1 MRQSRPYLGIDPAL
15 SLFYNAGEMTPLR
28 FLFPALFAFA
38 ASCPGAF
45 GAASAAAA
53 VDEDGIPIA
62 QEVEDE
68 IVETVK
74 LGGEKQDSTASGEEE
89 GVSNAPEDSTPVAPP
104 PSYIPS
110 PPIILPPSDN
120 SKPIDS
126 SAFDPSRETFASTR
140 KNARTMSMLIPA
152 PPGQITD
159 RNGISLARSI
169 VAYQPAIRFGQQE
182 DESDG
187 HILSLARNALSG
199 MEACGI
205 KPFEFKDSQI
215 LSQYKHRR
223 WLPLPVGPVMREAEA
238 ERVRSRIESI
248 PAAELQALY
257 LRSYPEKESAGH
269 ITGYRG
275 VQSKL
280 PTGPINH
287 NDPIFEFYEGRSG
300 LEKEFDRQL
309 TGRPGVWR
317 LMFNENGRKILDEL
331 QVHPKPGGTVVTTL
345 NQKWQRL
352 AQKTLGKLTRRGA
365 LVVIDCR
372 TGEILVLVSNPS
384 FDPNLFVPSISQK
397 DYDALRDDPGTPLVS
412 RAIAGVYPPASTF
425 KTMTIAAA
433 LHAGAIDEH
442 TIIDCPY
449 AVSIGNHLFKNHSKR
464 PVGSINCVQALALSN
479 NPFMYKTSLK
489 IGANTILTT
498 ARRFGYGKRTGI
510 PLPDKPGLVPDEAW
524 MRRTFGRSFKDGDGA
539 NLAIGQGA
547 LLATPLQVA
556 HAMAGI
562 ANGTYLPK
570 LQLIRQVLDVDGNVV
585 YQFSP
590 EIESNLAD
598 MADANAIVRKGMR
611 AVIDGGTGHRAGLS
625 YTTSSGKTG
634 TAQWGKESEERRL
647 AWFAG
652 FLPSENP
659 RYAYAALYEGRPH
672 ERIGGGQTAAAI
684 VKTFFEGIKADVKA
698 VIEQDKKDDAETAK
712 AVDPDATDPGEPAT
726 NKKTNSPVSEWD
738 DGRNVSPDSLYDRSS
753 FTPGD
758 DSTD

>member
-1 MRQSRPYLGIDPAL
+1 MTTPRFFASFLLPFAL
-15 SLFYNAGEMTPLR
+15 AG
-28 FLFPALFAFA
+28 
-38 ASCPGAF
+38 GAF
-45 GAASAAAA
+45 CAPLPA

-62 QEVEDE
+62 QEVDDE

-74 LGGEKQDSTASGEEE
+74 LGGEKQGSTASGEEE
-89 GVSNAPEDSTPVAPP
+89 GVSNAPDADAALATPA
-104 PSYIPS
+104 SYIPA

-120 SKPIDS
+120 SKPVDS
-126 SAFDPSRETFASTR
+126 SAFDPSRETSASTR

-152 PPGQITD
+152 PAGQITD
-159 RNGISLARSI
+159 RNGVSLARSI

-182 DESDG
+182 DESDD
-187 HILSLARNALSG
+187 HILAMARYALDR
-199 MEACGI
+199 MERAGI
-205 KPFEFKDSQI
+205 HVFEFKDEQI
-215 LSQYKHRR
+215 LSQYKNRR
-223 WLPLPVGPVMREAEA
+223 WLPLPVAGVMREEEA
-238 ERVRSRIESI
+238 SKVRATIEQI
-248 PAAELQALY
+248 PAAELQAIY
-257 LRSYPEKESAGH
+257 LRSYPEKESVGH
-269 ITGYRG
+269 IVGYRG

-309 TGRPGVWR
+309 SGRPGVWR
-317 LMFNENGRKILDEL
+317 LMFNEAGKKILDEL

-352 AQKTLGKLTRRGA
+352 AQKTLAKLTRRGA
-365 LVVIDCR
+365 FVIIDCR
-372 TGEILVLVSNPS
+372 TGEILVLASNPS

-397 DYDALRDDPGTPLVS
+397 DYDMLRDDPGTPLVS
-412 RAIAGVYPPASTF
+412 RAFAGVYPPASTF
-425 KTMTIAAA
+425 KTITVASGLKTGI
-433 LHAGAIDEH
+433 IDEH
-442 TIIDCPY
+442 TLVDCPY
-449 AVSIGNHLFKNHSKR
+449 IVTIGDHQFKNHSKT
-464 PVGSINCVQALALSN
+464 PVGSINCVRALALSN
-479 NPFMYKTSLK
+479 NPFMYRTGVK
-489 IGANTILTT
+489 IGANALMDI
-498 ARRFGYGKRTGI
+498 ARRYGYGRKTGI

-524 MRRTFGRSFKDGDGA
+524 MRRVFGRGFMDGDAA

-590 EIESNLAD
+590 EIESNLSD
-598 MADANAIVRKGMR
+598 MAEANAIVRKGMR
-611 AVIDGGTGHRAGLS
+611 AVVDGGTGHRAALS

-634 TAQWGKESEERRL
+634 TAQWGKETEERRL
-647 AWFAG
+647 AWFSG

-684 VKTFFEGIKADVKA
+684 IKTFFESVKADVKA

-712 AVDPDATDPGEPAT
+712 AVEPEAADPGRESEARPRATGPA
-726 NKKTNSPVSEWD
+726 EWD
-738 DGRNVSPDSLYDRSS
+738 DGRNIAPEALYDRQS

>member
-1 MRQSRPYLGIDPAL
+1 MFFFAL
-15 SLFYNAGEMTPLR
+15 MGAGV
-28 FLFPALFAFA
+28 
-38 ASCPGAF
+38 S
-45 GAASAAAA
+45 SAVPPV

-62 QEVEDE
+62 REVDDE

-74 LGGEKQDSTASGEEE
+74 LGGEKKDSTASGEAE
-89 GVSNAPEDSTPVAPP
+89 GVSNEPDADAAVSAPGV
-104 PSYIPS
+104 YIPA
-110 PPIILPPSDN
+110 PPIILPPTDN
-120 SKPIDS
+120 SKPVDS
-126 SAFDPSRETFASTR
+126 SAFDPSRETYASTR

-152 PPGQITD
+152 PAGQITD
-159 RNGISLARSI
+159 RNGISLARSE
-169 VAYQPAIRFGQQE
+169 VAYQPAIRFGQQD
-182 DESDG
+182 DESDAR
-187 HILSLARNALSG
+187 ILSLGRNALAR
-199 MEACGI
+199 MELLGI
-205 KPFEFKDSQI
+205 NVFEFKDEQL
-215 LSQYKHRR
+215 LSQYRNRR
-223 WLPLPVGPVMREAEA
+223 WLPLPVAGVMREAEA
-238 ERVRSRIESI
+238 EKLRASIESI
-248 PAAELQALY
+248 PAAELQAIY
-257 LRSYPEKESAGH
+257 LRSYPEKESIGH

-287 NDPIFEFYEGRSG
+287 NDPLFEFYEGRSG

-317 LMFNENGRKILDEL
+317 LMFNESGKKILDEL

-352 AQKTLGKLTRRGA
+352 AQKTLAKLTRRGA
-365 LVVIDCR
+365 LVILDCR
-372 TGEILVLVSNPS
+372 TGEILVMASNPS
-384 FDPNLFVPSISQK
+384 FDPNLFVPNISQK

-412 RAIAGVYPPASTF
+412 RAFAGVYPPASTF
-425 KTMTIAAA
+425 KTITIAAG
-433 LHAGAIDEH
+433 LKTG
-442 TIIDCPY
+442 TIKEQTLIDCPY
-449 AVSIGNHLFKNHSKR
+449 IVTIGNHQFKNHSKT
-464 PVGSINCVQALALSN
+464 PVGSINCIRALALSN
-479 NPFMYKTSLK
+479 NPFMYKTAVK
-489 IGANTILTT
+489 MGANALMDT
-498 ARRFGYGKRTGI
+498 ARRYGFGKKTGI

-524 MRRTFGRSFKDGDGA
+524 MRRVFGRGFMDGDAA

-556 HAMAGI
+556 HSMAGI

-598 MADANAIVRKGMR
+598 MAEANAIVRKGMR
-611 AVIDGGTGHRAGLS
+611 AVIDGGTGRRAALS

-647 AWFAG
+647 AWFSG

-659 RYAYAALYEGRPH
+659 RYAFAALYEGRPH

-684 VKTFFEGIKADVKA
+684 IKTFFESIKADVKA

-712 AVDPDATDPGEPAT
+712 AVEPEATDPGSETTERPRATGPA
-726 NKKTNSPVSEWD
+726 SEWD
-738 DGRNVSPDSLYDRSS
+738 DGRNIAPDALYDRKS